1 MATEYSKEFKE
12 EALKLTDEIGIV
24 ATADKLRV
32 VYNTLSNWRCKRKR
46 YGKNSIVGSGHMR
59 IELGHERKAQLEKK
73 RTPI

>member
-24 ATADKLRV
+24 ATADKLGV

-46 YGKNSIVGSGHMR
+46 Y
-59 IELGHERKAQLEKK
+59 
-73 RTPI
+73 